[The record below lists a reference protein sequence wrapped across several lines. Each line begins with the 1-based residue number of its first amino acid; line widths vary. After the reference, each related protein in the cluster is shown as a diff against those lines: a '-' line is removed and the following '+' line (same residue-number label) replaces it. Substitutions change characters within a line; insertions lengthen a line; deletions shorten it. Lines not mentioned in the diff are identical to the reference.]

1 MAWTPLRRDRPILE
15 SLLIKIFA
23 TALALS
29 QVTSTPDSVK
39 TQFNAAPV
47 AIVARLNWRAS
58 DGGSAPCPY
67 CHERMK
73 PVFTIAPSEGLPE
86 MLVLYCAPCKH
97 VETIATTSLRPTLNQ
112 PRACRE

>member
-1 MAWTPLRRDRPILE
+1 ME

-58 DGGSAPCPY
+58 DGGS
-67 CHERMK
+67 
-73 PVFTIAPSEGLPE
+73 EGTASSIYP
-86 MLVLYCAPCKH
+86 
-97 VETIATTSLRPTLNQ
+97 
-112 PRACRE
+112 